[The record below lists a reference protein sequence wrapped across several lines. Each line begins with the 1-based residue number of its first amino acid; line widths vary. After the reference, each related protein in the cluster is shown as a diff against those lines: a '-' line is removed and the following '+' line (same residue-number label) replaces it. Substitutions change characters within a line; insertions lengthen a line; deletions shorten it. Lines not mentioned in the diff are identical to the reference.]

1 VEISGLGVVAGGLAA
16 LAMLHVFYHHP
27 YSTTGLWVVATGAI
41 LAALTPR
48 SSRAAASGEQL
59 AMAGLM
65 LCVPAWLVYFSQI
78 TVMTTGI
85 KAVFAIWPTL
95 CLTAVVFLT
104 GSLAA
109 VFQIRLHHD
118 YDQLQRLR
126 PRLFDQTLSLMGARG
141 LDINTSTLYL
151 SFVLTAMAQ
160 LTHYG
165 RPFESGE
172 LVLIMA
178 LYASY
183 TVGWF
188 FEGRLRHNMV
198 SYILLHVSVVG
209 FFAVA
214 RRQLMLTTDFW
225 TPEYDVWASLA
236 VSFGLTGFKQVFDVQ
251 QREARI
257 PLMGTL
263 FTLPAVALIWVLYN
277 HMDSNVALLV
287 VGLHSLMFTFMG
299 KDEKE
304 SPYNVVALAGFVA
317 FVLIVFWSKLQL
329 RVIHAYTLPVGT
341 GILVLLQMFRRHI
354 EPGARNRIRL
364 ATLLIMI
371 GSAGYYA
378 LADDRYPLAFNLTLI
393 IACIAAMALGS
404 FFRIRLYLALGFAG
418 LMVDVGSILFKVMRG
433 MERSSRMTIIGSIVL
448 LVGVGL
454 VFGTIYYKTHRNRI
468 NQRLDRLRAKVGA
481 WE

>member
-1 VEISGLGVVAGGLAA
+1 MSTGVN
-16 LAMLHVFYHHP
+16 
-27 YSTTGLWVVATGAI
+27 
-41 LAALTPR
+41 
-48 SSRAAASGEQL
+48 
-59 AMAGLM
+59 
-65 LCVPAWLVYFSQI
+65 
-78 TVMTTGI
+78 
-85 KAVFAIWPTL
+85 AVFVTWPAL
-95 CLTAVVFLT
+95 CTTATVFLT

-109 VFQIRLHHD
+109 FFQVRLHND
-118 YDQLQRLR
+118 YDRLQRLR

-141 LDINTSTLYL
+141 LDINTAALYL
-151 SFVLTAMAQ
+151 SFALTANVQVM
-160 LTHYG
+160 HYG
-165 RPFESGE
+165 RPFEPRE

-178 LYASY
+178 LYASF
-183 TVGWF
+183 TAGWF
-188 FEGRLRHNMV
+188 FEGRLRHGMA
-198 SYILLHVSVVG
+198 SYILLQVSVLG

-214 RRQLMLTTDFW
+214 RRQLMLTTNFW

-236 VSFGLTGFKQVFDVQ
+236 VSFGLSGCKQVFDVQ
-251 QREARI
+251 QREVRI

-263 FTLPAVALIWVLYN
+263 FTLPVVALIWVLYN
-277 HMDSNVALLV
+277 HMDSNVAMLV

-317 FVLIVFWSKLQL
+317 FVLILFWSKLEL
-329 RVIHAYTLPVGT
+329 RVLHAYTLPVGI
-341 GILVLLQMFRRHI
+341 GILVLLQMFRQHI

-378 LADDRYPLAFNLTLI
+378 LVDDRYPLAFNLTLI
-393 IACIAAMALGS
+393 VACLAAMALGS

-454 VFGTIYYKTHRNRI
+454 VFGAIYYKTHRDRI
-468 NQRLDRLRAKVGA
+468 NQQLDRLRAKIGD